1 MERDYHLYPRHPG
14 QLQRLL
20 RTVGVA
26 AVGKVKSHLDYE
38 NALAGG
44 PARFNRLQS
53 QQSRCELG
61 LRVSFGLQTANDLD
75 C

>member
-26 AVGKVKSHLDYE
+26 AVRKVKSHLDYE
-38 NALAGG
+38 NALAVG
-44 PARFNRLQS
+44 P
-53 QQSRCELG
+53 
-61 LRVSFGLQTANDLD
+61 LRGSIADNLSKAGWT
-75 C
+75 